1 MPLNFINCSRSN
13 VWTPFLMSWKL
24 RNGVFYNFFLV
35 LWIFLHPFIIGNI
48 LLFPL
53 ILCCHLILQ
62 IPDDEG
68 VERNQRLVKASA
80 NHDGERCLP
89 DFSLAALFIKKRR
102 IFCGKDTKKTPH
114 HQIISFLSPD
124 TSCSRRIY
132 KPMSLLSYWWC
143 SRWWRLSAGC
153 CLPDKTLPQG
163 GDSSIAAMRWK
174 PG

>member
-24 RNGVFYNFFLV
+24 RNGVFITFSSIMN
-35 LWIFLHPFIIGNI
+35 FLHPFIIGNI

-89 DFSLAALFIKKRR
+89 DFSLAALFIKTPHILRQRYEKRR
-102 IFCGKDTKKTPH
+102 H

>member
-1 MPLNFINCSRSN
+1 MNFSPSIYYRKYSPLSTYPLLPPDSSDTRWWGCWAESASCQGIRKPRWRA
-13 VWTPFLMSWKL
+13 VPAW
-24 RNGVFYNFFLV
+24 FFL
-35 LWIFLHPFIIGNI
+35 LRHYLSKN
-48 LLFPL
+48 
-53 ILCCHLILQ
+53 
-62 IPDDEG
+62 
-68 VERNQRLVKASA
+68 
-80 NHDGERCLP
+80 
-89 DFSLAALFIKKRR
+89 AAYFAAKIRKKRR